1 MSSDIRLDLTS
12 DGVAPSIEISSPS
25 VSEVGSGLLELRG
38 IGEKCRARTLK
49 SKFYFR
55 LGEFLRTG
63 KEEESRSDNQ
73 EQEDI
78 DGTGEVKNGDAKKS
92 NRRRYVVVTELHTPC
107 YGERKDDEG
116 VCQGIT

>member
-1 MSSDIRLDLTS
+1 
-12 DGVAPSIEISSPS
+12 
-25 VSEVGSGLLELRG
+25 LR
-38 IGEKCRARTLK
+38 

-78 DGTGEVKNGDAKKS
+78 DGTGEVEN
-92 NRRRYVVVTELHTPC
+92 
-107 YGERKDDEG
+107 
-116 VCQGIT
+116 